1 MLSFMIIMSVYPQ
14 FKKLTTVRTESSA
27 RLKWTAN
34 TVAPQADSNHNLNS
48 TSKEIFEQLV
58 EITVLQYMR
67 FHKANRF
74 RPGARKLIYTGMG
87 NKHGLGDRFR
97 GILHAYLCALLS
109 DRVLLLAWSDPFPL
123 ETVFRSAPGTSVMFD
138 AAVDHGRLPPNAVL
152 TAWKPLPF
160 SRAHD
165 FPWCDCTLPSPGI
178 LLSSHRAV
186 VIRTEATPNL
196 RRLLLA
202 LQAHSSAPLARRLV
216 PALERWAKV
225 SHGNDDV
232 LYSRMFRALLRPTPT
247 LLGRLAGLHKEIR
260 EMVPE
265 RAKPFRRGGHRGFLS
280 VHARLGYGVGEDKAY
295 AARFNLAKKGASIR
309 LVAKCLAAVSAKEAD
324 DVDLPDPQA
333 FYIAGDTPELS
344 QAFREEIDKRNR
356 GGIVMEIGGEKV
368 HSSKMNST
376 SAKDKDKFLMTVV
389 DLFFL
394 SAGEKLVSLPS
405 GFANL
410 AHYFGAIPHRT
421 VRVEDCVQIAKYLD

>member
-1 MLSFMIIMSVYPQ
+1 MATRPELHH
-14 FKKLTTVRTESSA
+14 T
-27 RLKWTAN
+27 
-34 TVAPQADSNHNLNS
+34 LNK
-48 TSKEIFEQLV
+48 TSEEIFDAM
-58 EITVLQYMR
+58 VLIVVQQYMR

-74 RPGARKLIYTGMG
+74 RPGTRKLIYTGMG

-97 GILHAYLCALLS
+97 GILHAYLCAILS
-109 DRVLLLAWSDPFPL
+109 ERVLLLAWSDPFPL
-123 ETVFRSAPGTSVMFD
+123 DTVFRSAPGASVMFD
-138 AAVDHGRLPPNAVL
+138 ASVDHGRLPPNEVL
-152 TAWKPLPF
+152 TTWKPLPF

-165 FPWCDCTLPSPGI
+165 FPWCDCTLLSPGI

-186 VIRTEATPNL
+186 VIRTEATPSL

-202 LQAHSSAPLARRLV
+202 LQAHNGVPVARRLI

-225 SHGNDDV
+225 SHGNDDA
-232 LYSRMFRALLRPTPT
+232 LYSRMFRALIRPAPA
-247 LLGRLAGLHKEIR
+247 LLGRLAGLHKEIG
-260 EMVPE
+260 EMVPR

-280 VHARLGYGVGEDKAY
+280 VHARLGYGVGEDRTY
-295 AARFNLAKKGASIR
+295 ATRFNLRKKGASIR
-309 LVAKCLAAVSAKEAD
+309 LVAKCLAAVAAKEAD

-344 QAFREEIDKRNR
+344 HAFREEIDKRNR
-356 GGIVMEIGGEKV
+356 GGIVMEVGGDRV
-368 HSSKMNST
+368 HSSKMNAT
-376 SAKDKDKFLMTVV
+376 SGRDKERFIMTVV

-410 AHYFGAIPHRT
+410 ARYFGQIPHRSI
-421 VRVEDCVQIAKYLD
+421 RVEDCVQIAKYLD